1 MTTQP
6 SKDPEQIIIRWA
18 ESQEN
23 IRVMLITSTRAIPNV
38 KRDIL
43 SDYDVI
49 LIVESI
55 QPYVEDRTWIN
66 DFGDVLVVYWDP
78 VYPDPVHGIDMIAN
92 VTQYKSGLKIDFTL
106 QPVSLFEKIVTAPAL
121 PTELDAGYRVLLD
134 KDGLTKSML
143 PPTGTGYI
151 PKPPTLAT
159 YQLIINDF
167 FSDAPYVAK
176 CLWRDELMPARWCLD
191 FDMRYVYLQKFLECR
206 AGMDHNWSLP
216 VGVNGK
222 GLKKQLPP
230 ELWSQL
236 EGIFAGASLEDNWKA
251 LMNMI
256 AVFRRVAMEVGEHL
270 GYSYPHELD
279 QGVTAYVEK
288 IRHMEPPVFSS

>member
-1 MTTQP
+1 MKQIE
-6 SKDPEQIIIRWA
+6 DPEQFIVQWAKAQEDIRA
-18 ESQEN
+18 A
-23 IRVMLITSTRAIPNV
+23 LITSTRAIPNAR
-38 KRDIL
+38 RDIL

-55 QPYVEDRTWIN
+55 QPYVDDRSWIN

-78 VYPDPVHGIDMIAN
+78 IYPDPIYGINMIAN
-92 VTQYKSGLKIDFTL
+92 VTQYTSGLKIDFTL
-106 QPVSLFEKIVTAPAL
+106 QPISLFEKIVAAPAL
-121 PTELDAGYRVLLD
+121 PAELEAGYRVLLD
-134 KDGLTKSML
+134 KDGLTRSML

-151 PKPPTLAT
+151 PKPPTLAI

-176 CLWRDELMPARWCLD
+176 CLWRDELMPAKWCLD
-191 FDMRYVYLQKFLECR
+191 FDMRYVYLQKFLEWR
-206 AGMDHNWSLP
+206 AEMDHDWSLP

-230 ELWSQL
+230 ELWSQV
-236 EGIFAGASLEDNWKA
+236 EGIFAGAGIEENWEA

-256 AVFRRVAMEVGEHL
+256 AVFRRVAVEVGEHL
-270 GYSYPHELD
+270 GYPYPHEMD

-288 IRHMEPPVFSS
+288 IRRMEPPGSAS